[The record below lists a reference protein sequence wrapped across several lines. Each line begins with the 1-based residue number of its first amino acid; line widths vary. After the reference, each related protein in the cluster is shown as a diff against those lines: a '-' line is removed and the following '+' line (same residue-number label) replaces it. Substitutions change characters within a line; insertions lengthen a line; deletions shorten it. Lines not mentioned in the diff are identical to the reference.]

1 MQFWVSLNELCFRV
15 GVLGSTEM
23 QSAFTGCYSEPGMWL
38 PFVPLRNYLFRNIV
52 VLKGEKYKERDQ
64 NLILQVMQINSLIL
78 DTNIN
83 HLAFDVRN
91 S

>member
-38 PFVPLRNYLFRNIV
+38 PFVPLRNYLFRNLV

-64 NLILQVMQINSLIL
+64 NLILQVMQINSFIL

-83 HLAFDVRN
+83 HLAFDVR
-91 S
+91 SS